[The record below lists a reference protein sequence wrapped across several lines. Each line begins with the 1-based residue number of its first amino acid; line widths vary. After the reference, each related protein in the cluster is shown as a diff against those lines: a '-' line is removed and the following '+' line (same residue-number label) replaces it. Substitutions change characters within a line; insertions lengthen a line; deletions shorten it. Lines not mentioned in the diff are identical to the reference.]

1 MNKKKLIPII
11 VILLI
16 GLGTAITSFVFLNKN
31 IKAQNETQKIV
42 ATNRELTI
50 YETINPTDL
59 KYIDVPIDM
68 DISNYFE
75 TKDELVGKMI
85 GVNLAEG
92 DGIQKNHIVDPN
104 EAKDLVFITLKTD
117 YTRTGGAKPG
127 SVVDIYS
134 IKTERKSGETITSKK
149 KVAED
154 VIVTSVTNR
163 YGVSIYDKNDS
174 ILAGTNTKI
183 PVEAIRLAVNSRKV
197 DVSELVDASV
207 EQNNGYV
214 LVVKNVN
221 SNNIIGGK

>member
-11 VILLI
+11 VILVI
-16 GLGTAITSFVFLNKN
+16 GLGTAITSFVFLNKT

-50 YETINPTDL
+50 YESINPTDL

-92 DGIQKNHIVDPN
+92 DGIQKNHIVDPDV
-104 EAKDLVFITLKTD
+104 AKDLVFITFKTD

-134 IKTERKSGETITSKK
+134 VKTERKSGETITTKK

-174 ILAGTNTKI
+174 ILPGTNTKI